1 MSPIGP
7 SRDKV
12 LYGLLS
18 KRRRPHFYNVV
29 RWAVGIAFTLLIA
42 LLPLL
47 GVFRIDLWRG
57 RHLVMGEERT
67 LVEALKDFG
76 FPFLAVNILIV
87 IASRFLGRYLCGFVC
102 PVGSLARLAEWS
114 RWRTRRGE
122 RRFLA
127 PLFVL
132 LMCLLLAL
140 ITASYWVDLT
150 VFSEGSSLAI
160 GLTAGFVLVTAG
172 TLFGIV
178 QFLGLRFCRNW
189 CPSGVYFAVLGHNTL
204 NGIEFVHPETC
215 TDCHAC
221 ERVCP
226 VDLEPRQM
234 SGGAYRAGGGFYP
247 DGLSNFSHC
256 LRCGD
261 CVVAC
266 EGTTAKN
273 EGPTPLRLGWLP
285 EGARDSTNGAPE
297 SAVGGTLSGPSGGEI
312 VTAPREAATG
322 AGD

>member
-7 SRDKV
+7 VRNKV

-18 KRRRPHFYNVV
+18 KRPRPHFYNVV
-29 RWAVGIAFTLLIA
+29 RWVVGIAFTVGIA

-47 GVFRIDLWRG
+47 GVYRIDLWRG
-57 RHLVMGEERT
+57 RHLVLGQERT

-76 FPFLAVNILIV
+76 FPFLAINILIV
-87 IASRFLGRYLCGFVC
+87 IVSRFLGRYL
-102 PVGSLARLAEWS
+102 S
-114 RWRTRRGE
+114 RWKTRKGE
-122 RRFLA
+122 RQFLA

-132 LMCLLLAL
+132 FVCLLLAV
-140 ITASYWVDLT
+140 ITVSYWVDLA
-150 VFSEGSSLAI
+150 VFVGGSRTAI
-160 GLTAGFVLVTAG
+160 AIAGGFVLAIAG

-204 NGIEFVHPETC
+204 NGIEFAHPETC

-226 VDLEPRQM
+226 VDLEPRSM

-261 CVVAC
+261 CVIAC
-266 EGTTAKN
+266 EGTTGKN

-285 EGARDSTNGAPE
+285 PDARDSTNGAPE
-297 SAVGGTLSGPSGGEI
+297 SAFGGTLAGPPGGEI
-312 VTAPREAATG
+312 VTAPRDASAALEE
-322 AGD
+322 

>member
-1 MSPIGP
+1 MSPLGP
-7 SRDKV
+7 TRNKV
-12 LYGLLS
+12 LYGLLA
-18 KRRRPHFYNVV
+18 KRPRAHFYNVV
-29 RWAVGIAFTLLIA
+29 RWAVGIVFTVGIA
-42 LLPLL
+42 LLPWL
-47 GVFRIDLWRG
+47 GVYRIDLWRG
-57 RHLVMGEERT
+57 RHLVLGEERT
-67 LVEALKDFG
+67 FVEALKDFG
-76 FPFLAVNILIV
+76 FPFLAINILIV
-87 IASRFLGRYLCGFVC
+87 IVSRFLGRYLCGFVC

-114 RWRTRRGE
+114 RWKTRKGE
-122 RRFLA
+122 RQFLA
-127 PLFVL
+127 PVFVLFV
-132 LMCLLLAL
+132 CLLLAL
-140 ITASYWVDLT
+140 ITVSYWVDLA
-150 VFSEGSSLAI
+150 VFVEGSPKAIAITSACVAAI
-160 GLTAGFVLVTAG
+160 GGG
-172 TLFGIV
+172 LFGIV

-204 NGIEFVHPETC
+204 NGIEFAHPETC

-261 CVVAC
+261 CVIAC
-266 EGTTAKN
+266 EGTTGKN

-297 SAVGGTLSGPSGGEI
+297 SAIGGTLTGPPGGEV
-312 VTAPREAATG
+312 VTAPPGANVAAEE
-322 AGD
+322 